1 MISCN
6 LTRTTRNHGEG
17 DTLMELIIQ
26 KIIEKISNSYEKELK
41 NLIMERRDISELIL
55 TTKKTLDE
63 VGAILVADALE
74 TIDEVYKNN
83 KSRKQNWTVKSK
95 NDEKT
100 LTTIFGEVKYK
111 RTYYKNKKTGQYSYL
126 SDEAVG
132 ISAHDKLDASL
143 KARLIEEAVFMPYSR
158 SGEKA
163 TEAVSLTSQTV
174 MNSIRELGG
183 VENDAVEIKQEK
195 TAVKILYIE
204 ADEDHVA
211 LQNGGHIEPKLVY
224 VHEGRKKA
232 GKDRWKLLNARYFSG
247 VYNNSDELW
256 MEVADYIDQAYD
268 LDSIEKIYL
277 SGDGAPWIKNGLS
290 WIKGSIYVLDRY
302 HLSKY
307 VTQATAHMGYT
318 KPIMWDYINNG
329 DPQNIKELF
338 KVIISSTETETK
350 KKSVQEARKYIIGN
364 WKGIRNQYEAD
375 YAGCSAEGHVS
386 HILSSRLSSRPL
398 GWCKTGV
405 DQMAR
410 LRVFVANGGEI
421 YDLFIERKQAAI
433 NEAKAIEI
441 DQEIVKKRKLFAS
454 QETIGNVTILNIGK
468 RSLASQFLKSVRGA

>member
-1 MISCN
+1 
-6 LTRTTRNHGEG
+6 
-17 DTLMELIIQ
+17 MELIIQ

-41 NLIMERRDISELIL
+41 NLIRERRDISEFIL
-55 TTKKTLDE
+55 ATKKTLDE
-63 VGAILVADALE
+63 VGVSLVAEALE
-74 TIDEVYKNN
+74 TIDEAYKNS
-83 KSRKQNWTVKSK
+83 KDRKHNWKVKSK
-95 NDEKT
+95 GDNKN
-100 LTTIFGEVKYK
+100 LITIFGEVKYK
-111 RTYYKNKKTGQYSYL
+111 RTYYENKKTGEYSYL

-132 ISAHDKLDASL
+132 ISAHDKLDVSL
-143 KARLIEEAVFMPYSR
+143 KTRLIEEAVFMPYSK

-163 TEAVSLTSQTV
+163 AEAVSLTSQTV

-183 VENDAVEIKQEK
+183 IDNNEVEIRQEK
-195 TAVKILYIE
+195 RAAKILYIE

-211 LQNGGHIEPKLVY
+211 LQDGGHIEPKLVY
-224 VHEGRKKA
+224 VHEGRQKT
-232 GKDRWKLLNARYFSG
+232 GKERWKLINTRYFSG

-256 MEVADYIDQAYD
+256 VEVANYIDQAYD
-268 LDSIEKIYL
+268 VDSIEKIYL

-307 VTQATAHMGYT
+307 VTQATAHLGYT
-318 KPIMWDYINNG
+318 TPIMWNYINNG
-329 DPQNIKELF
+329 DAKSIKELF
-338 KVIISSTETETK
+338 KIIISTTETETK
-350 KKSVQEARKYIIGN
+350 KKSVQEARRYILSN

-375 YAGCSAEGHVS
+375 YTGCSAEGHVS

-421 YDLFIERKQAAI
+421 YDLFLERKKAAVS
-433 NEAKAIEI
+433 EAKAIKV
-441 DQEIVKKRKLFAS
+441 DQEIVNKRKLSAS
-454 QETIGNVTILNIGK
+454 QETVGNVTILNIGK
-468 RSLASQFLKSVRGA
+468 RSWASQFLKSVRGA

>member
-1 MISCN
+1 
-6 LTRTTRNHGEG
+6 
-17 DTLMELIIQ
+17 MEPIIQ
-26 KIIEKISNSYEKELK
+26 KIIEKISSSYEKELN
-41 NLIMERRDISELIL
+41 NLISEKRDISEFIL
-55 TTKKTLDE
+55 ATKKTMDDI
-63 VGAILVADALE
+63 GATLVAEALE
-74 TIDEVYKNN
+74 TIDEAYKNS
-83 KSRKQNWTVKSK
+83 KARKQNWTVKSK
-95 NDEKT
+95 ADKKT
-100 LTTIFGEVKYK
+100 LTTIFGEVRYK
-111 RTYYKNKKTGQYSYL
+111 RTYYENKKTGEYRYL

-143 KARLIEEAVFMPYSR
+143 KTRLIEEAVFMPYSK

-163 TEAVSLTSQTV
+163 AEAVSLTSQTV

-183 VENDAVEIKQEK
+183 IDNDAVEIKQEK
-195 TAVKILYIE
+195 KAVKILYIE
-204 ADEDHVA
+204 ADEDHAA
-211 LQNGGHIEPKLVY
+211 LQDGGHIEPKLVY
-224 VHEGRKKA
+224 VHEGRKKV
-232 GKDRWKLLNARYFSG
+232 GKDRWKLINARYFSG

-256 MEVADYIDQAYD
+256 VEVADYIDQAYD
-268 LDSIEKIYL
+268 VDSIEKIYL
-277 SGDGAPWIKNGLS
+277 SGDGALWIKNGLS

-318 KPIMWDYINNG
+318 TPIMWDYINNG
-329 DPQNIKELF
+329 DQKNIKELF
-338 KVIISSTETETK
+338 KIIINTTESETK
-350 KKSVQEARKYIIGN
+350 KKSVQEARRYILSN
-364 WKGIRNQYEAD
+364 WQGIRNQYEID

-421 YDLFIERKQAAI
+421 YDLFMERKKAAI
-433 NEAKAIEI
+433 YEAIAIEV
-441 DQEIVKKRKLFAS
+441 DQEIVKKRKLSAS
-454 QETIGNVTILNIGK
+454 HETIGNVTILSIGK

>member
-1 MISCN
+1 
-6 LTRTTRNHGEG
+6 
-17 DTLMELIIQ
+17 MELIIQ
-26 KIIEKISNSYEKELK
+26 KISNSYEKELK
-41 NLIMERRDISELIL
+41 NLIREKEISPSLSSQL
-55 TTKKTLDE
+55 RKLDE
-63 VGAILVADALE
+63 VGATLMAEALE
-74 TIDEVYKNN
+74 TIDEMYKNN

-111 RTYYKNKKTGQYSYL
+111 RTYYKNKKTGEYSYL

-174 MNSIRELGG
+174 MNTIRELGG
-183 VENDAVEIKQEK
+183 VDNDAVEIKQEK
-195 TAVKILYIE
+195 RAVKILYIE

-211 LQNGGHIEPKLVY
+211 LQNGGHIDPKLVY

-232 GKDRWKLLNARYFSG
+232 GKDRWELLNARYFSG

-256 MEVADYIDQAYD
+256 MEDADYIDQAYD
-268 LDSIEKIYL
+268 IDSIEKIYL
-277 SGDGAPWIKNGLS
+277 SGDGAT

-318 KPIMWDYINNG
+318 TPIMWDYINNG
-329 DPQNIKELF
+329 DSKNIKELF
-338 KVIISSTETETK
+338 KAIISLTETETK
-350 KKSVQEARKYIIGN
+350 KKSVQEARKYILCN

-386 HILSSRLSSRPL
+386 HILSLRLSSRPL

-421 YDLFIERKQAAI
+421 YDLFIERKKTTV
-433 NEAKAIEI
+433 NEAKAIEV
-441 DQEIVKKRKLFAS
+441 DQEIMKKRKLSAS

-468 RSLASQFLKSVRGA
+468 RSLTSQFLKSVRGA

>member
-1 MISCN
+1 
-6 LTRTTRNHGEG
+6 
-17 DTLMELIIQ
+17 MELIIQ
-26 KIIEKISNSYEKELK
+26 KIIEKISSNYEKELK
-41 NLIMERRDISELIL
+41 NLIMEKRDISEFIL
-55 TTKKTLDE
+55 GAKKTLDE
-63 VGAILVADALE
+63 IGVILVAEALE
-74 TIDEVYKNN
+74 TIDEAYRNSKD
-83 KSRKQNWTVKSK
+83 RKQNWTVKSK
-95 NDEKT
+95 DDKKT

-111 RTYYKNKKTGQYSYL
+111 RTYYKNKKTGEHSYL

-143 KARLIEEAVFMPYSR
+143 KTRLIEEAVFMSYSR

-174 MNSIRELGG
+174 MNSIRELGS
-183 VENDAVEIKQEK
+183 VDNNAVEIKQEK
-195 TAVKILYIE
+195 KTVKILYIE

-211 LQNGGHIEPKLVY
+211 LQDGGHIEPKLIY
-224 VHEGRKKA
+224 VHEGRKKV
-232 GKDRWKLLNARYFSG
+232 GKGRWKLLNARYFSG

-256 MEVADYIDQAYD
+256 VEVADYIDQAYD
-268 LDSIEKIYL
+268 VDSIGKIYL

-318 KPIMWDYINNG
+318 RPIMWDYINNG
-329 DPQNIKELF
+329 DQKNTKDLF
-338 KVIISSTETETK
+338 KAIISSTETETK
-350 KKSVQEARKYIIGN
+350 KKSVQEARRYILSN
-364 WKGIRNQYEAD
+364 WKGIRNQYDVD

-405 DQMAR
+405 DQMVR

-421 YDLFIERKQAAI
+421 YDLFIDRKKVAI
-433 NEAKAIEI
+433 NEAKII
-441 DQEIVKKRKLFAS
+441 KVDQEIVKKRKLS
-454 QETIGNVTILNIGK
+454 SSHETIGNVTILNIGK